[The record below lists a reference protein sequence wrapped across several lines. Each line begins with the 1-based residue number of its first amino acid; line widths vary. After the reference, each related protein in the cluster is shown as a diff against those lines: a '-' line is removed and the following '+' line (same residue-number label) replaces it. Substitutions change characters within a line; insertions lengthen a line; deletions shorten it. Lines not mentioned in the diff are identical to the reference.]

1 MCVCVCECVRESVCV
16 CVCVCVS
23 VCCGVELCMLVGGVS
38 VFSHDLRS
46 TVEITVDDYFLFSY
60 EISPMNLWH
69 LLYQLAAW

>member
-1 MCVCVCECVRESVCV
+1 MCVCVCECVRE

-46 TVEITVDDYFLFSY
+46 TVEITVDDYFFV
-60 EISPMNLWH
+60 
-69 LLYQLAAW
+69 QL